1 MAAKKWAAF
10 PQPNKAFDY
19 SGDKLAKA
27 WAKLHAGD
35 QEPFP
40 DEAHVGKLLKGNA
53 KLGKAADAG
62 KIAAQLQE
70 GWTAYHAGEFQHAF
84 ELGDALGAL
93 GATLANK
100 AIGIHAVYLIEDE
113 KEKLRRFEGVAKRAE
128 EAIAALPKE
137 ANSHYFRAF
146 GLGRYSQLI
155 SIAKALSQGL
165 AGKVKESLDA
175 TLKLAPKHAEAHTAL
190 GLYHAEI
197 VGKIGGMIAS
207 LTYGAKASSAEEHCK
222 TALKLTPDSPIALI
236 EYANALMLIHGDKK
250 EDEAAELY
258 AKAIKLKPKDAM
270 EALDIAA
277 AKEQMA

>member
-10 PQPNKAFDY
+10 PHPNKAFDY

-40 DEAHVGKLLKGNA
+40 DEAHVGKLVKGNA

-62 KIAAQLQE
+62 RIAAQLQE
-70 GWTAYHAGEFQHAF
+70 GWTAYHAGDFQHAF

-93 GATLANK
+93 GAALANK

-113 KEKLRRFEGVAKRAE
+113 KEKLKRFEGVAKRAE

-207 LTYGAKASSAEEHCK
+207 LTYGAKAASAEEHCK

-236 EYANALMLIHGDKK
+236 EYANALMLVHGDKK

-277 AKEQMA
+277 AREQMA

>member
-10 PQPNKAFDY
+10 PHANKAFDY
-19 SGDKLAKA
+19 SGDKLAKS

-40 DEAHVGKLLKGNA
+40 DEAHVAKLIKSNS
-53 KLGKAADAG
+53 KLGKSADAG

-70 GWTAYHAGEFQHAF
+70 GWTAYHAGEFQQAF
-84 ELGDALGAL
+84 ELGDTFGAL
-93 GATLANK
+93 GAALANK

-113 KEKLRRFEGVAKRAE
+113 KEKLKRFEGVAKRAE
-128 EAIAALPKE
+128 EAMAALPKE

-175 TLKLAPKHAEAHTAL
+175 TLKIAPKHAEAQTAL

-207 LTYGAKASSAEEHCK
+207 LTYGAKAASAEEHCK
-222 TALKLTPDSPIALI
+222 IALKLTPDSPIALI

-270 EALDIAA
+270 EALDIAH
-277 AKEQMA
+277 AKAQMA

>member
-10 PQPNKAFDY
+10 PHANKAFDY
-19 SGDKLAKA
+19 SGDKLGKA

-40 DEAHVGKLLKGNA
+40 DDAHVARLIKGNG
-53 KLGKAADAG
+53 KLGKATDAG

-70 GWTAYHAGEFQHAF
+70 GWTAYHAGEFQQAF
-84 ELGDALGAL
+84 ELGETLGAL

-100 AIGIHAVYLIEDE
+100 AIGIHAVYLVEDE
-113 KEKLRRFEGVAKRAE
+113 KEKLKRFEGVAKRAE
-128 EAIAALPKE
+128 EAMAALPKE

-175 TLKLAPKHAEAHTAL
+175 TLKIAPKHAEAQTAL

-222 TALKLTPDSPIALI
+222 IALKLTPDSPIALI

-270 EALDIAA
+270 EALDIAH
-277 AKEQMA
+277 AKAQMD

>member
-10 PQPNKAFDY
+10 PHANKAFDY
-19 SGDKLAKA
+19 SGDKLGKA
-27 WAKLHAGD
+27 WTKLHAGD

-40 DEAHVGKLLKGNA
+40 DEAHVARLIKANS
-53 KLGKAADAG
+53 KLGKAAEAG
-62 KIAAQLQE
+62 KIAAHLQE

-84 ELGDALGAL
+84 ELGDAHGAL
-93 GATLANK
+93 GAALANK
-100 AIGIHAVYLIEDE
+100 AMGIHAVYLIDDE
-113 KEKLRRFEGVAKRAE
+113 KEKLKRFDAVVKRAE
-128 EAIAALPKE
+128 DAILALPKE

-146 GLGRYSQLI
+146 GLGRYSQMI

-175 TLKLAPKHAEAHTAL
+175 TLKIAPKHAEAQTAL

-222 TALKLTPDSPIALI
+222 AALKLTPDAPIALI
-236 EYANALMLIHGDKK
+236 EYANALMLMHGDKK
-250 EDEAAELY
+250 EDEAAGLY
-258 AKAIKLKPKDAM
+258 AKAIKLKPHDAM
-270 EALDIAA
+270 EALDIAH
-277 AKEQMA
+277 AKAQME

>member
-10 PQPNKAFDY
+10 PHANKAFDY
-19 SGDKLAKA
+19 GGDKLAKS

-40 DEAHVGKLLKGNA
+40 DDTHVGKLIKSNS

-70 GWTAYHAGEFQHAF
+70 GWAAYHAGEFQHAF
-84 ELGDALGAL
+84 ELGDALGPL
-93 GATLANK
+93 GAALANK
-100 AIGIHAVYLIEDE
+100 AIGIHAVYLVEDE
-113 KEKLRRFEGVAKRAE
+113 KEKLKRFEGVAKRAE
-128 EAIAALPKE
+128 DAIAALPKE

-175 TLKLAPKHAEAHTAL
+175 TLKIAPKHAEAHTAL

-207 LTYGAKASSAEEHCK
+207 LTYGAKAASAEDHCK

-236 EYANALMLIHGDKK
+236 EYANALMLVHGDKK

-270 EALDIAA
+270 EALDIAH
-277 AKEQMA
+277 AKDQMA

>member
-10 PQPNKAFDY
+10 PHANKAFDY
-19 SGDKLAKA
+19 SGDKLHKA

-40 DEAHVGKLLKGNA
+40 DDDHVGKLLKGNS

-70 GWTAYHAGEFQHAF
+70 GWAAYHAGEFQHAF
-84 ELGDALGAL
+84 ELGDKLGAL
-93 GATLANK
+93 GACLANK
-100 AIGIHAVYLIEDE
+100 SMGIHAVYLIEDE
-113 KEKLRRFEGVAKRAE
+113 KERLKRFEAVAKRAE
-128 EAIAALPKE
+128 EAMLALPKE

-146 GLGRYSQLI
+146 ALGRFSQMI

-165 AGKVKESLDA
+165 AGKVKESLDV
-175 TLKLAPKHAEAHTAL
+175 TLKLAPKHAEAQTAM

-222 TALKLTPDSPIALI
+222 AAIKLTPEAPIALI
-236 EYANALMLIHGDKK
+236 EYANALMLMYGDKQ
-250 EDEAAELY
+250 EDEAAALY
-258 AKAIKLKPKDAM
+258 AKAIKLKPRDAM
-270 EALDIAA
+270 EALDIAH
-277 AKEQMA
+277 AKAQME

>member
-10 PQPNKAFDY
+10 PHSNKAFDY
-19 SGDKLAKA
+19 SGDKLHKA
-27 WAKLHAGD
+27 WSKLHAGD

-40 DEAHVGKLLKGNA
+40 DEARIAALLKGNS
-53 KLGKAADAG
+53 KLGKSADAA
-62 KIAAQLQE
+62 KHAARLQE
-70 GWTAYHAGEFQHAF
+70 GWCAYHAGEFQHAF
-84 ELGDALGAL
+84 ETGEALGAL

-100 AIGIHAVYLIEDE
+100 AMGIHAVYLVEDE
-113 KEKLRRFEGVAKRAE
+113 KEKMKRFEAVAKRAE
-128 EAIAALPKE
+128 DAIAALPKE

-146 GLGRYSQLI
+146 ALGRYSQLL

-207 LTYGAKASSAEEHCK
+207 LTYGAKASLAEEHCK
-222 TALKLTPDSPIALI
+222 TAIKLTPESPIALI

-250 EDEAAELY
+250 EDEAAALY
-258 AKAIKLKPKDAM
+258 AKAIKLKPHEAM
-270 EALDIAA
+270 EALDIAY
-277 AKEQMA
+277 AKAQME

>member
-10 PQPNKAFDY
+10 PHPNKAFEY
-19 SGDKLAKA
+19 GGDKLGKA

-40 DEAHVGKLLKGNA
+40 DEAHVARLIKANG

-62 KIAAQLQE
+62 KIAARLQE
-70 GWTAYHAGEFQHAF
+70 GWIAYHAGEFQHAF

-93 GATLANK
+93 GAALANK
-100 AIGIHAVYLIEDE
+100 AMGIHAVYLIDDE
-113 KEKLRRFEGVAKRAE
+113 KEKLKRFDAVVKRAE
-128 EAIAALPKE
+128 DAMLALPKE

-146 GLGRYSQLI
+146 GLGRYSQMI

-165 AGKVKESLDA
+165 AGKVKESLDV
-175 TLKLAPKHAEAHTAL
+175 TLKIAPKHAEAQTAL

-222 TALKLTPDSPIALI
+222 AALKLTPDAPIALI
-236 EYANALMLIHGDKK
+236 EYANALMLMHGDKK

-258 AKAIKLKPKDAM
+258 AKAIRLKPRDAM

-277 AKEQMA
+277 AKDRMA

>member
-40 DEAHVGKLLKGNA
+40 DEAHVGKLLKGNS

-113 KEKLRRFEGVAKRAE
+113 KEKLKRFEGVAKRAE

>member
-10 PQPNKAFDY
+10 PHPNKAFDY
-19 SGDKLAKA
+19 GGDKLAKA

-40 DEAHVGKLLKGNA
+40 DEAHIGKLIKGNG

-62 KIAAQLQE
+62 KIAAQLQD
-70 GWTAYHAGEFQHAF
+70 GWSAYHAGDFQHAF
-84 ELGDALGAL
+84 ELGDALGPL
-93 GATLANK
+93 GAALANK
-100 AIGIHAVYLIEDE
+100 AIGIHAVYLVEDE
-113 KEKLRRFEGVAKRAE
+113 KEKLKRFEGVAKRAE
-128 EAIAALPKE
+128 DAIAALPKE

-207 LTYGAKASSAEEHCK
+207 LTYGAKAASAEEHCK

-236 EYANALMLIHGDKK
+236 EYANALMLVHGDKK

>member
-10 PQPNKAFDY
+10 PHPNKAFDY

-40 DEAHVGKLLKGNA
+40 DEAHVGKLVKGNA

-62 KIAAQLQE
+62 RIAAQLQE
-70 GWTAYHAGEFQHAF
+70 GWTAYHAGDFQHAF

-93 GATLANK
+93 GAALANK

-113 KEKLRRFEGVAKRAE
+113 KEKLKRFEGVAKRAE

-165 AGKVKESLDA
+165 AGKVKECLDA

-207 LTYGAKASSAEEHCK
+207 LTYGAKAASAEEHCK

-236 EYANALMLIHGDKK
+236 EYANALMLVHGDKK

-277 AKEQMA
+277 A

>member
-10 PQPNKAFDY
+10 PHASKAFDY
-19 SGDKLAKA
+19 SGDKLAKS
-27 WAKLHAGD
+27 WTKLHAGD

-40 DEAHVGKLLKGNA
+40 DEAHVAKLIKSNS
-53 KLGKAADAG
+53 KLGKSADAG

-70 GWTAYHAGEFQHAF
+70 GWTAYHAGEFQQAF
-84 ELGDALGAL
+84 ELGDAFGAL
-93 GATLANK
+93 GAALANK

-113 KEKLRRFEGVAKRAE
+113 KEKLKRFEGVAKRAE
-128 EAIAALPKE
+128 EAMAALPKE

-175 TLKLAPKHAEAHTAL
+175 TLKIAPKHAEAQTAL

-207 LTYGAKASSAEEHCK
+207 LTYGAKAASAEEHCK
-222 TALKLTPDSPIALI
+222 IALKLTPDSPIALI

-270 EALDIAA
+270 EALDIAH
-277 AKEQMA
+277 AKAQMA

>member
-10 PQPNKAFDY
+10 PHPNKAFDY
-19 SGDKLAKA
+19 GGDKLHKS
-27 WAKLHAGD
+27 WGKLHAGD

-40 DEAHVGKLLKGNA
+40 DDDHVGKLIKSNS
-53 KLGKAADAG
+53 KLGKAADAS

-70 GWTAYHAGEFQHAF
+70 GWSAYHAGEFQHAF
-84 ELGDALGAL
+84 EIGDKLGVL

-100 AIGIHAVYLIEDE
+100 ASGIHAVYLVDDE
-113 KEKLRRFEGVAKRAE
+113 KEKLKRFEAVAKRAE
-128 EAIAALPKE
+128 EASAALPKD

-155 SIAKALSQGL
+155 SITKALSQGL

-175 TLKLAPKHAEAHTAL
+175 TLKLAPKHAEAQTAL

-222 TALKLTPDSPIALI
+222 LALKLTPDAPIALI
-236 EYANALMLIHGDKK
+236 EYANALLLMYGDKQ
-250 EDEAAELY
+250 EDEAAALY
-258 AKAIKLKPKDAM
+258 AKAIKLKPRDAM
-270 EALDIAA
+270 EALDIAH
-277 AKEQMA
+277 AKAQME

>member
-53 KLGKAADAG
+53 KLGKTADAG

-70 GWTAYHAGEFQHAF
+70 GWTAYHAGDFQHAF
-84 ELGDALGAL
+84 ELGDALGVL
-93 GATLANK
+93 GAVLANK

-113 KEKLRRFEGVAKRAE
+113 KEKLKRFEGVAKRAE